1 MSEVYGLMLAWE
13 VSAVVVVFVFML
25 IIVVKSDGR
34 FENSHDDLDLDDIDD
49 AIAAMRHLCRHE
61 ISD

>member
-1 MSEVYGLMLAWE
+1 M
-13 VSAVVVVFVFML
+13 SAVVVVVFML

-49 AIAAMRHLCRHE
+49 AAAMRHLCQCHE